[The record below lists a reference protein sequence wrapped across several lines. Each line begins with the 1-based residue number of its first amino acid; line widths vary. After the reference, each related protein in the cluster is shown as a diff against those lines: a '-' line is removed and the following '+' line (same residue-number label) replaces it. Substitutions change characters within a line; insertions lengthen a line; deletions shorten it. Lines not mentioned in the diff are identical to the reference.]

1 MRGGAGSAVRATG
14 AALLAA
20 AAGAAMSQV
29 PPLTTDGRTT
39 GEGWHYAGL
48 PKQKAPPTRFTPT
61 VIDGVPAVRVD
72 TQRSYG
78 NWVWR
83 PVPPMRV
90 TSLRWRWR
98 VDQGNPQSNLREKAG
113 DDMPLRVCLG
123 FAVPLAQLPFM
134 DRQLLRMAGAVA
146 SEPLPTT
153 TLCWVW
159 DDKLPPGTVLAS
171 PFTRRVR
178 YVVTRGRGQ
187 APGAWVDE
195 ERDVAADFKRAY
207 GDEIAELPLADA
219 VMIGGDSDNTQQQT
233 SGAVA
238 ALEVR

>member
-1 MRGGAGSAVRATG
+1 MRGGVARPAFA
-14 AALLAA
+14 AALIGAA
-20 AAGAAMSQV
+20 AAAAAQV

-39 GEGWHYAGL
+39 GEGWHFAGL
-48 PKQKAPPTRFTPT
+48 PRQKAPPTRFTPAM
-61 VIDGVPAVRVD
+61 IDGVPAVRVD

-78 NWVWR
+78 NWVYR
-83 PVPPMRV
+83 PTPPMRV

-98 VDQGNPQSNLREKAG
+98 VDQGNPQSNLREKSG

-134 DRQLLRMAGAVA
+134 DRQILRIANA
-146 SEPLPTT
+146 SSPEPLPTT

-159 DDKLPPGTVLAS
+159 DDKLPVGTVLPS

-178 YVVTRGRGQ
+178 YIVTHGRGQ
-187 APGAWVDE
+187 APGQWVDE

-207 GDEIAELPLADA
+207 GEEIDGLPAVDA

-238 ALEVR
+238 ALDVR